1 MLDFIKNK
9 NIFCLQDPVK
19 MKRQATKWEN
29 QATYPAKYLEYI
41 TTSKTHQYKVK

>member
-1 MLDFIKNK
+1 MKNK
-9 NIFCLQDPVK
+9 KFYCVQDPVT

-41 TTSKTHQYKVK
+41 TAFRTHQYKVK